1 MTLRHERA
9 ERHTISIRKGDNVK
23 IIAGRDAGKTGRVL
37 SINAKKNTVVVE
49 HASIIKRHTRP
60 NPGKNIK
67 GGIVEKEGP
76 VNVSNVLI
84 VCPSCGKHTRM
95 GHNTLPDGTK
105 VRACRR
111 CGTTLDK

>member
-1 MTLRHERA
+1 MTLHHARA
-9 ERHTISIRKGDNVK
+9 ERHTITIRKGDHVK

-67 GGIVEKEGP
+67 GGIVEKEAAM
-76 VNVSNVLI
+76 NVSKVMI
-84 VCPSCGKHTRM
+84 VCSSCGKHARI
-95 GHNTLPDGTK
+95 GHNVLADGSK
-105 VRACRR
+105 VRACKR

>member
-9 ERHTISIRKGDNVK
+9 ERHTISIRKGDQVK
-23 IIAGRDAGKTGRVL
+23 IIAGRDAGKSGRVL

-67 GGIVEKEGP
+67 GGIVEKEASI
-76 VNVSNVLI
+76 NVSNVMV
-84 VCPSCGKHTRM
+84 VCASCGKHTRI
-95 GHNTLPDGTK
+95 GHTVLSDGSK
-105 VRACRR
+105 VRSCRR
-111 CGTTLDK
+111 CNTALDK

>member
-9 ERHTISIRKGDNVK
+9 ERHTISIRKGDQVR

-76 VNVSNVLI
+76 VNVSNVMI
-84 VCPSCGKHTRM
+84 VCSSCGKHTRM

>member
-9 ERHTISIRKGDNVK
+9 ERHTISIRKGDQVK
-23 IIAGRDAGKTGRVL
+23 IIAGRDSGKTGRVL

-76 VNVSNVLI
+76 VNVSNVMI
-84 VCPSCGKHTRM
+84 VCPSCTKHTRM
-95 GHNTLPDGTK
+95 GHNILPDGSK

-111 CGTTLDK
+111 CGTALDK

>member
-9 ERHTISIRKGDNVK
+9 ERHTITIRKGDQVK

-60 NPGKNIK
+60 NPGKK
-67 GGIVEKEGP
+67 AR
-76 VNVSNVLI
+76 S
-84 VCPSCGKHTRM
+84 TFRM
-95 GHNTLPDGTK
+95 
-105 VRACRR
+105 
-111 CGTTLDK
+111 